1 VTFPGQKYPPYGKN
15 PAMPR
20 IRIASKS
27 AKPAKS
33 TKSKKPVLR
42 LQGWRTTDDEE
53 IERRRQRAA
62 TEPLTIQSIEP
73 GHPVFGSFRV
83 SSDAGSSY
91 EVEIRSLSQNDN
103 SCGCPDYQVN
113 GLGTCKHVEALL
125 ARVRTPKIAR
135 AEPDGL
141 RIEIFLRRAGER
153 PEVRAQWPAG
163 PAGSRRS
170 GAFALVDHF
179 FFPSGLLRGDP
190 LTLLPELARALTA
203 APPRVRERI
212 RLSRHLLPWVEDES
226 RRAARG
232 TARERFLSEVEAGRE
247 TLELVKLPLYPYQR
261 EGMLHLAFTE
271 RALLA
276 DEMGLG
282 KTVQAIAACALLR
295 KLRGVE
301 RVLVISPASLKAE
314 WEEQIARFTDL
325 PSRIIFGPRAQRLR
339 QYGPG
344 SFFYLASYEQ
354 MLYDAGDIQQRL
366 APDVI
371 ILDEAQRIKN
381 WQTRTAHAVKRLRSP
396 YAFVLTG
403 TPIENRIDEI
413 YSILQFL
420 DPALLGPLFRFN
432 REFYE
437 LDDRGR
443 PAGYKNLDELHR
455 RLSPVL
461 LRRRKQEVEGQLPGR
476 TDKHYF
482 VGMEEEQGIRYQEYE
497 RRVARLAAEAQ
508 RRPLTPDELDKLQR
522 WLACMRMICDTP
534 YILDSDCRVCPKLA
548 ELKEILAE
556 TLAEPGTKAL
566 IFSEWE
572 RMLELVREL
581 VQEMEIGYAWHT
593 GSVPVMRRRGEIRR
607 FKDDPECRL
616 FLSTDSGSLGLNLQ
630 AASVVIN
637 LDLPWNPAKLEQR
650 IARAW
655 RKHQTRPVRVLY
667 LVTEGTIEHRMIPLL
682 AGKQALADSVLD
694 GRADSSVLPLPSG
707 RQALVQRLEAL
718 TGITTAMA
726 STSPETQPAETAA
739 PPADPL
745 AAELLPLLGDRL
757 LNLEIW
763 TAPDGRETLL
773 AVVEDA
779 GAGTDRPALEATLH
793 SSQHSAASLEL
804 IDRPAFEAIERL
816 IDMGVL
822 RFAAEDRRL
831 LHRSPAIGFKKDAER
846 DRQLAA
852 ARDLLA
858 QSERKIRMAAV
869 LVGGG
874 FPVES
879 LPALQEGVEL
889 ALRSQAHLEGL
900 EGMDLPDSEKLPETW
915 IEAHLPAHLTLV
927 RTLRDGSEIL
937 LGATADQVSAWIAEA
952 EALVREIEGPSTTT
966 PRARRAALL

>member
-1 VTFPGQKYPPYGKN
+1 
-15 PAMPR
+15 MPR
-20 IRIASKS
+20 LRTAARS
-27 AKPAKS
+27 AKPATG
-33 TKSKKPVLR
+33 TKPRKPVLR
-42 LQGWRTTDDEE
+42 LQGWRSTDEEE

-62 TEPLTIQSIEP
+62 TEPLAIEP
-73 GHPVFGSFRV
+73 VESAHPVFGTFRV

-91 EVEIRSLSQNDN
+91 EVEIRSLTQHDN
-103 SCGCPDYQVN
+103 SCGCPDFQVN
-113 GLGTCKHVEALL
+113 GLGTCKHVEAVL
-125 ARVRTPKIAR
+125 ARVRTPRIAR
-135 AEPDGL
+135 GGRDEN
-141 RIEIFLRRAGER
+141 RIEVFLRRAGER
-153 PEVRAQWPAG
+153 PEVRAQWPVG
-163 PAGSRRS
+163 PVGFRRT
-170 GAFALVDHF
+170 GAFALVDRF
-179 FFPSGLLRGDP
+179 FFPSGVLRGDP

-247 TLELVKLPLYPYQR
+247 TLDLVKLPLFPYQR

-282 KTVQAIAACALLR
+282 KTVQAIAACVLLR
-295 KLRGVE
+295 KLRNVE

-325 PSRIIFGPRAQRLR
+325 PSRIVFGPRAQRLR

-354 MLYDAGDIQQRL
+354 MLYDAGDLQQRL

-371 ILDEAQRIKN
+371 VLDEAQRIKN
-381 WQTRTAHAVKRLRSP
+381 WQSRTAHAVKRLKSP

-432 REFYE
+432 RDFYE

-455 RLSPVL
+455 RLAPVL

-482 VGMEEEQGIRYQEYE
+482 VGMEEEQITRYDEYE
-497 RRVARLAAEAQ
+497 RRVAQILAHAK
-508 RRPLTPDELDKLQR
+508 RRPLTPDEYDKLQQ
-522 WLACMRMICDTP
+522 WLSCMRMICDTP
-534 YILDSDCRVCPKLA
+534 YILDSDCRVCPKLP
-548 ELKEILAE
+548 ELREILGE
-556 TLAEPGTKAL
+556 TLAEPDTKAL

-616 FLSTDSGSLGLNLQ
+616 FLSTDSGSVGLNLQ

-655 RKHQTRPVRVLY
+655 RKHQTRPVRVLH
-667 LVTEGTIEHRMIPLL
+667 LVTEGSIEHRMIPLL

-694 GRADSSVLPLPSG
+694 GRADSGVLPLPSG
-707 RQALVQRLEAL
+707 RRALVERLEAL
-718 TGITTAMA
+718 TGITATASA
-726 STSPETQPAETAA
+726 PPETQPAAA
-739 PPADPL
+739 ADPL
-745 AAELLPLLGDRL
+745 AAELQPLLGDRL
-757 LNLEIW
+757 LSLEVW
-763 TAPDGRETLL
+763 AAPDGRETLF
-773 AVVEDA
+773 AVVEGGEA
-779 GAGTDRPALEATLH
+779 GVDRSALEAVVTR
-793 SSQHSAASLEL
+793 SAQHSNGTLEL
-804 IDRPAFEAIERL
+804 IDRPALAAIERL
-816 IDMGVL
+816 IEMGVL

-831 LHRSPAIGFKKDAER
+831 LHRSPALGSERDAER
-846 DRQLAA
+846 DRRIAA

-869 LVGGG
+869 LAGGG

-879 LPALQEGVEL
+879 LPALREGVEL
-889 ALRSQAHLEGL
+889 ALRSRAAMEQ
-900 EGMDLPDSEKLPETW
+900 DLSDAEKLPDTWVETR
-915 IEAHLPAHLTLV
+915 LPGYFALV
-927 RTLRDGSEIL
+927 RTLRSSSEIL
-937 LGATADQVSAWIAEA
+937 LGATAGQVNVWIAEA
-952 EALVREIEGPSTTT
+952 EALAREIGGK
-966 PRARRAALL
+966 L

>member
-1 VTFPGQKYPPYGKN
+1 GG
-15 PAMPR
+15 
-20 IRIASKS
+20 
-27 AKPAKS
+27 
-33 TKSKKPVLR
+33 PVGFR
-42 LQGWRTTDDEE
+42 RT
-53 IERRRQRAA
+53 
-62 TEPLTIQSIEP
+62 
-73 GHPVFGSFRV
+73 
-83 SSDAGSSY
+83 
-91 EVEIRSLSQNDN
+91 
-103 SCGCPDYQVN
+103 
-113 GLGTCKHVEALL
+113 
-125 ARVRTPKIAR
+125 
-135 AEPDGL
+135 
-141 RIEIFLRRAGER
+141 
-153 PEVRAQWPAG
+153 
-163 PAGSRRS
+163 
-170 GAFALVDHF
+170 GAFALVDRF
-179 FFPSGLLRGDP
+179 FFPSGVLRGDP

-232 TARERFLSEVEAGRE
+232 TARERFLAEVEAGRE
-247 TLELVKLPLYPYQR
+247 TLDLVKLPLFPYQR

-295 KLRGVE
+295 KLRNVE

-344 SFFYLASYEQ
+344 TFFYLASYEQ
-354 MLYDAGDIQQRL
+354 MLYDAGDLQQRL

-381 WQTRTAHAVKRLRSP
+381 WQSRTAHAVKRLRSP

-432 REFYE
+432 RDFYE

-455 RLSPVL
+455 RLAPVL

-482 VGMEEEQGIRYQEYE
+482 VGMEEEQILRYEEYE
-497 RRVARLAAEAQ
+497 KRVAQILARLKH
-508 RRPLTPDELDKLQR
+508 RPLTPDEYDKLQQ
-522 WLACMRMICDTP
+522 WLSCMRMICDTP
-534 YILDSDCRVCPKLA
+534 YILDSDCRICPKLG
-548 ELKEILAE
+548 ELREILAE
-556 TLAEPGTKAL
+556 TLADPETKIL

-572 RMLELVREL
+572 RMLELVRDL

-607 FKDDPECRL
+607 FKDDPDCRL
-616 FLSTDSGSLGLNLQ
+616 FLSTDSGSVGLNLQ

-655 RKHQTRPVRVLY
+655 RKHQTRPVRVLH
-667 LVTEGTIEHRMIPLL
+667 LVTEDSIEHRMIPLL

-694 GRADSSVLPLPSG
+694 GHADSRVIPLPSG
-707 RQALVQRLEAL
+707 RRALVERLEAL
-718 TGITTAMA
+718 TGVTASP
-726 STSPETQPAETAA
+726 STPEIQPAEATTT
-739 PPADPL
+739 PVDPL
-745 AAELLPLLGDRL
+745 AADLQPLLGDRL
-757 LNLEIW
+757 LSLEAW
-763 TAPDGRETLL
+763 TAPDGRETLF
-773 AVVEDA
+773 AVVEGA
-779 GAGTDRPALEATLH
+779 GAGIDRSAVEAILQ
-793 SSQHSAASLEL
+793 SSQHSAATLEL
-804 IDRPAFEAIERL
+804 IDRPAFAAIERL
-816 IDMGVL
+816 IEMGVL
-822 RFAAEDRRL
+822 RYAAEDRRL
-831 LHRSPAIGFKKDAER
+831 LHRSPALGSPER
-846 DRQLAA
+846 DTERNRRLAA
-852 ARDLLA
+852 ARDLHA

-869 LVGGG
+869 LAGGG

-879 LPALQEGVEL
+879 LPALREGVEL
-889 ALRSQAHLEGL
+889 ALRSRASV
-900 EGMDLPDSEKLPETW
+900 EGMDVPDAEKIPDTWVET
-915 IEAHLPAHLTLV
+915 HLPAHFSLV
-927 RTLRDGSEIL
+927 RTLRGSSEIL
-937 LGATADQVSAWIAEA
+937 LGATAEQVSLWIAGA
-952 EALVREIEGPSTTT
+952 EALAQEIGGG
-966 PRARRAALL
+966 L